1 MFAQRT
7 PINPLDKASVPERKG
22 TQVTANRLEVQHSCF
37 GPEKP
42 YGLDPNPESDF
53 TARRP
58 HRSSSK
64 FILWI
69 MLLLAFT
76 VYSGY
81 QTSRLGPGASSDRWT
96 GLFALSMIVL
106 AFALLLRI
114 PRIANSRAFK
124 RH

>member
-1 MFAQRT
+1 
-7 PINPLDKASVPERKG
+7 
-22 TQVTANRLEVQHSCF
+22 LETQHSCF

-42 YGLDPNPESDF
+42 YGLDSNPEGG
-53 TARRP
+53 TVRHRVR
-58 HRSSSK
+58 RSSTK
-64 FILWI
+64 FVFWI

-124 RH
+124 RD